1 MLNKSWNEITSAEA
15 YRLQNAEF
23 HGMTIQALKDIRED
37 IAEIKQQNNVTR
49 WISMGIAGVAEI
61 LSGIMG
67 KDIKI

>member
-1 MLNKSWNEITSAEA
+1 MLIKSWNEITSTEA

-49 WISMGIAGVAEI
+49 WISMGIAGVAGI